1 MNQSSSNCGDQVQPT
16 SITIEP
22 IEPIDRMRFE
32 AAVAAMQGILASG
45 NFNTHEFHYTAEE
58 AVKAADELIKEL
70 QKTKP

>member
-1 MNQSSSNCGDQVQPT
+1 MNQL
-16 SITIEP
+16 EH
-22 IEPIDRMRFE
+22 IDRIRFE

-70 QKTKP
+70 QKTKT

>member
-16 SITIEP
+16 SITIEH
-22 IEPIDRMRFE
+22 IDRMRFE